1 MDETTARKLS
11 RLTGLFYEQV
21 SLSFSQ
27 TRQAPWP
34 GWDTVLDIA
43 LPASWQARRK
53 PYHLLD
59 LACGNL
65 RFERYC
71 AERMQ
76 GQLPDA
82 TSDAVEPLVI
92 AHALDDCDALVEE
105 GSVEGG
111 LVQVRYRHL
120 DIAEEL
126 FAGHD
131 PASRLEAGPCDLS
144 VCFGFMHHL
153 ALPEHR
159 VRVLE
164 ALVRATRPGGYVAL
178 SLWQLS
184 NSVRLLSKARATTA
198 RACAQLGIEA
208 LGQGDYL
215 LGWQG
220 RSDVWRYCHD
230 FSEDEVADL
239 LLAVGDRACEVA
251 RFSADGAT
259 GNLNRYL
266 VLQAR

>member
-21 SLSFSQ
+21 SPSFSQ

-53 PYHLLD
+53 PCHLLD

-82 TSDAVEPLVI
+82 TPGAREPLVI
-92 AHALDDCDALVEE
+92 AHAFDDCDALVEE

-111 LVQVRYRHL
+111 LIQVRYRHL

-131 PASRLEAGPCDLS
+131 LASRLGVESCDLS

-184 NSVRLLSKARATTA
+184 NSARLLSKARTTTA
-198 RACAQLGIEA
+198 SACAQLGIEGF
-208 LGQGDYL
+208 GQGDYL

-239 LLAVGDRACEVA
+239 LLAVGDRAREVA

-266 VLQAR
+266 VLQVR